1 MQGRLR
7 GEPVSIT
14 VETRCEHC
22 SEPMTL
28 EIDSDM
34 NVRCEKSGAK
44 PMVFLP
50 DVAVLDV
57 EAPSIVDDF

>member
-1 MQGRLR
+1 MRN
-7 GEPVSIT
+7 EPVSIT

-28 EIDSDM
+28 DIDGDM
-34 NVRCEKSGAK
+34 NVAVAQPGAD
-44 PMVFLP
+44 PMVFTP
-50 DVAVLDV
+50 DVVPFDV